1 MDNRPTPARRADHN
15 ASSTRKERNTLTDSD
30 AGPIVSATELVRV
43 FGEGEAAVRALD
55 GLDVE
60 FPSRRFTA
68 IMGPSGSGKST
79 LMHCLAGLDRPTS
92 GTVVI
97 DGTDLAGLDDGE
109 LTELR
114 RDNVGFVFQ
123 FFNLLPVLDAR
134 ENILLPLKL
143 ADRKPD
149 PERLEQLIAAV
160 GLGDRLDHR
169 PAELSGG
176 QQQRVA
182 IARALLAAPAV
193 VFADEPTGNLDSRS
207 SEEVLAL
214 LRRAVDEFGQTV
226 VMVTHDPVAAA
237 VADRVVVLVDGRIV
251 RDEAAESPEQVLDLM
266 KQVA

>member
-1 MDNRPTPARRADHN
+1 MADPSEPTN
-15 ASSTRKERNTLTDSD
+15 S
-30 AGPIVSATELVRV
+30 PIVSADQLRRV
-43 FGEGEAAVRALD
+43 FGEGEAAVKALD
-55 GLDVE
+55 GVSVE
-60 FPSRRFTA
+60 FPKGRFTA

-79 LMHCLAGLDRPTS
+79 LMHILAGLDRPSS

-97 DGTDLAGLDDGE
+97 DGIDLGGLDDGE

-114 RDNVGFVFQ
+114 RDKVGFVFQ

-143 ADRKPD
+143 AGRDPD
-149 PERLEQLIAAV
+149 PQRLEALIAAV

-182 IARALLAAPAV
+182 IARALLTEPAV
-193 VFADEPTGNLDSRS
+193 VFADEPTGNLDSHS

-214 LRRAVDEFGQTV
+214 LRRAVDEFGQTAV
-226 VMVTHDPVAAA
+226 IVTHDPVAAA
-237 VADRVVVLVDGRIV
+237 VADRVLVLVDGRIV
-251 RDEAAESPEQVLDLM
+251 RDEPAVDPEQVVDLM

>member
-1 MDNRPTPARRADHN
+1 LNQTPP
-15 ASSTRKERNTLTDSD
+15 DS
-30 AGPIVSATELVRV
+30 IVSATDLSRV

-55 GLDVE
+55 GVTVG
-60 FPSRRFTA
+60 FPRGRLTA

-97 DGTDLAGLDDGE
+97 GGVDLAPLDDAE

-114 RDNVGFVFQ
+114 RDKVGFVFQ

-134 ENILLPLKL
+134 ENIILPLKL
-143 ADRKPD
+143 AGRDIDQARLDRLVD
-149 PERLEQLIAAV
+149 AV
-160 GLGDRLDHR
+160 GLADRLDHR

-182 IARALLAAPAV
+182 IARALMSEPAV

-207 SEEVLAL
+207 SEEVLDL
-214 LRRAVDEFGQTV
+214 LRTAVDELGQTV
-226 VMVTHDPVAAA
+226 VIVTHDPTAAS
-237 VADRVVVLVDGRIV
+237 VADRVLVLVDGRIV
-251 RDEAAESPEQVLDLM
+251 RDEAAGTPEEVLDLM
-266 KQVA
+266 KVAG

>member
-1 MDNRPTPARRADHN
+1 MADPSEPPN
-15 ASSTRKERNTLTDSD
+15 S
-30 AGPIVSATELVRV
+30 PIVSADQLRRV
-43 FGEGEAAVRALD
+43 FGEGEAAVKALD
-55 GLDVE
+55 GVSVE
-60 FPSRRFTA
+60 FPKGRFTA

-79 LMHCLAGLDRPTS
+79 LMHILAGLDRPSS

-97 DGTDLAGLDDGE
+97 DGIDLGGLDDGE

-114 RDNVGFVFQ
+114 RDQVGFVFQ

-143 ADRKPD
+143 AGRDPD
-149 PERLEQLIAAV
+149 PQRLEALIAAV

-182 IARALLAAPAV
+182 IARALLTEPAV
-193 VFADEPTGNLDSRS
+193 VFADEPTGNLDSHS

-214 LRRAVDEFGQTV
+214 LRRTVDEFGQTAV
-226 VMVTHDPVAAA
+226 IVTHDPVAAA
-237 VADRVVVLVDGRIV
+237 VADRVLVLVDGRIV
-251 RDEAAESPEQVLDLM
+251 RDEPAVDPEQVLDLM

>member
-1 MDNRPTPARRADHN
+1 MDL
-15 ASSTRKERNTLTDSD
+15 S
-30 AGPIVSATELVRV
+30 RV

-55 GLDVE
+55 GVTVG
-60 FPSRRFTA
+60 FPRGRLTA

-97 DGTDLAGLDDGE
+97 DGVDLGPLDDAE

-114 RDNVGFVFQ
+114 RDKVGFVFQ

-134 ENILLPLKL
+134 ENIVLPLKL
-143 ADRKPD
+143 AGRDIDQARFDRLVD
-149 PERLEQLIAAV
+149 AV
-160 GLGDRLDHR
+160 GLADRLDHR

-182 IARALLAAPAV
+182 IARALMSEPAV

-207 SEEVLAL
+207 SEEVLDL
-214 LRRAVDEFGQTV
+214 LRTAVDELGQTV
-226 VMVTHDPVAAA
+226 VMVTHDPAAA
-237 VADRVVVLVDGRIV
+237 SVADRVLVLVDGRIV
-251 RDEAAESPEQVLDLM
+251 RDEAAGTPEEVLGLM
-266 KQVA
+266 KVAG